1 MSHRILLVEDADT
14 LREVVATLLQ
24 TQGYHVDAFASAEAA
39 LPALQSHSYACILAD
54 FKLPQKNGIEL
65 LKEVRAVSPSVP
77 FLLMTAFGSV
87 EIAVQAMKHGANDFI
102 TKPFE
107 PEHLS
112 RIIKEVIEHKRIV
125 DRSAG
130 LMTRRERQF
139 LSQDEKVHA
148 IISQARKVARVDS
161 SVLILGESGTGK
173 ELLARFIHEQSARR
187 EKPFVAVNCAAIPP
201 ELLESELF
209 GHAAGAF
216 TGATQNRVGLFQIA
230 SEGTIFLDEIGDMPA
245 QLQVKLLRAL
255 QEQEIRPLGS
265 PELIRVTPRVV
276 CATNIDI
283 ETALSSGSLRDD
295 FYYRIAVVTFTIP
308 PLRQRQ
314 ADIAMLAESYIDY
327 FCAKQGRERLPLDP
341 TASDL
346 LLAYHWPGNAREL
359 ENVIERAVILA
370 DTVIHPRHLGIE
382 LKVDFSALSDAAIS
396 LSEISHRAAQAAETE
411 VILKVLEQTRGNKS
425 KAARI
430 LGVSYKTL
438 LNKIKEYGLSTP
450 DSSAEA
456 GEELS

>member
-1 MSHRILLVEDADT
+1 MSNRILLVEDADT

-24 TQGYHVDAFASAEAA
+24 SQGYLVDAFASAEAA
-39 LPALQSHSYACILAD
+39 LPALRSHQYACVLAD

-65 LKEVRAVSPSVP
+65 LKEVREIAPSVP
-77 FLLMTAFGSV
+77 FLIMTAYGSV
-87 EIAVQAMKHGANDFI
+87 EIAVQAMKYGANDFI

-107 PEHLS
+107 PEYLT
-112 RIIKEVIEHKRIV
+112 RIIREVIEHKRII

-130 LMTRRERQF
+130 LATRRERQF
-139 LSQDEKVHA
+139 LSKDEAVREITRKA
-148 IISQARKVARVDS
+148 SKVARVDS

-173 ELLARFIHEQSARR
+173 ELLARLIHEHSPRR
-187 EKPFVAVNCAAIPP
+187 ERPFVAVNCAAIPA

-209 GHAAGAF
+209 GHEAGAF
-216 TGATQNRVGLFQIA
+216 TGATQNRVGLFELA
-230 SEGTIFLDEIGDMPA
+230 SEGTIFLDEIGDMPP

-255 QEQEIRPLGS
+255 QEHEIRPLGS
-265 PELIRVTPRVV
+265 SDSVKVNPRVV

-283 ETALSSGSLRDD
+283 EAALNSGSLRDD

-308 PLRQRQ
+308 PLRERK
-314 ADIAMLAESYIDY
+314 ADIEMLAQNYIEF
-327 FCAKQGRERLPLDP
+327 FCAKLGRERLVLDP
-341 TASDL
+341 TAADL

-370 DTVIHPRHLGIE
+370 DSVIRPQHLGIE
-382 LKVDFSALSDAAIS
+382 LKVDFSALNDAAIS
-396 LSEISHRAAQAAETE
+396 LSEISQRAAQAAETE

-425 KAARI
+425 NAARV

-438 LNKIKEYGLSTP
+438 LNKIKEYGLGG
-450 DSSAEA
+450 AESDPHEA
-456 GEELS
+456 EELA